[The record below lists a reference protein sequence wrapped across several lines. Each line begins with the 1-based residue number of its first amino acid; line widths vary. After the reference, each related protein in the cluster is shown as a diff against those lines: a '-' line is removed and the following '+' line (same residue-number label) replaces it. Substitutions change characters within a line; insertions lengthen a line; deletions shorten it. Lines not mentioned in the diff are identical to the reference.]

1 MGNFEKFCGDR
12 SLVPSVSRDRLL
24 FLEHLCQVSPMK
36 RSDLTI
42 VSQPRN
48 LLNAIQLLHLKFK
61 IVYESNGSI
70 KAVSLHTSAQFV

>member
-1 MGNFEKFCGDR
+1 
-12 SLVPSVSRDRLL
+12 
-24 FLEHLCQVSPMK
+24 MK

-48 LLNAIQLLHLKFK
+48 LLNAIQLLYLKFK